1 MKRKILIPFMI
12 ICSVIGLSS
21 CNNSTPY
28 KQEIASFKTFIKEF
42 NEKYPDGFYMSNGY
56 YEAICKES
64 LNLDEEN
71 LHREVREQTLFGYID
86 FISSY
91 YLPSGYLADYEY
103 NYKIKNNDYTY
114 EKKEVVVDG
123 FSYLKETKVNKD
135 GVELFSN
142 SLKENRENPILAY
155 FSFLDFELRS
165 IKMDFSSYPKIGRY
179 TIEFDEK
186 EKKINIIDLYS
197 DSLYLRNFIFYF
209 DDDYLLKSA
218 IVFRFGNINTINGIQ
233 SDSFYHLRIE
243 RVEEKKIEHLS
254 GCTDGLLN
262 FEKYIVL

>member
-1 MKRKILIPFMI
+1 
-12 ICSVIGLSS
+12 
-21 CNNSTPY
+21 
-28 KQEIASFKTFIKEF
+28 
-42 NEKYPDGFYMSNGY
+42 
-56 YEAICKES
+56 
-64 LNLDEEN
+64 
-71 LHREVREQTLFGYID
+71 
-86 FISSY
+86 
-91 YLPSGYLADYEY
+91 
-103 NYKIKNNDYTY
+103 
-114 EKKEVVVDG
+114 
-123 FSYLKETKVNKD
+123 
-135 GVELFSN
+135 
-142 SLKENRENPILAY
+142 
-155 FSFLDFELRS
+155 
-165 IKMDFSSYPKIGRY
+165 MDFSSYPKIGRY

-243 RVEEKKIEHLS
+243 RVEEKKIEPLS